1 MFQQIRE
8 FFFLP
13 LANNLPRL
21 KVLDSVSY
29 IFYKWAGLKVKGKC
43 RIFGPLIIRPIG
55 KANKIEIG
63 TGSFLNT
70 EIRFG
75 CPDEKVV
82 IGRNCLIGPRVCF
95 ETMNHN
101 LRYEEGERR
110 GGWSKSIILEDEVW
124 IGCGVIILQGV
135 TIGKGAVVAAG
146 SVVNRDIP
154 PHTIFGGVPAKFI
167 KVVE

>member
-13 LANNLPRL
+13 VANNLPRL
-21 KVLDSVSY
+21 KFFDSVSY
-29 IFYKWAGLKVKGKC
+29 IIYKWAGVKVRGKC

-63 TGSFLNT
+63 NGSFLNT

-75 CPDEKVV
+75 CPDEKIV
-82 IGRNCLIGPRVCF
+82 IGKNCLIGPRVCF

-101 LRYEEGERR
+101 LKFEEGKRR
-110 GGWSKSIILEDEVW
+110 GGWSKPIIVEDEVW
-124 IGCGVIILQGV
+124 IGCGAIILQGV
-135 TIGKGAVVAAG
+135 TIGKGSVVAAG
-146 SVVNRDIP
+146 SVVNKDIP
-154 PHTIFGGVPAKFI
+154 ANTIWGGVPAKFI
-167 KVVE
+167 KTVE